1 MFDYENA
8 FDYTKPTA
16 ALIGRFQPRNE
27 EHTKLFIK
35 SLTLTGQIVIM
46 VREVYNPTEIES
58 DNPFGEIAVI
68 DRIKKSLGDAGF
80 EEGQEYMI
88 QMIPNVVDVTLAK
101 QLREDEL

>member
-1 MFDYENA
+1 
-8 FDYTKPTA
+8 
-16 ALIGRFQPRNE
+16 
-27 EHTKLFIK
+27 
-35 SLTLTGQIVIM
+35 M
-46 VREVYNPTEIES
+46 VREVYNPIENDS

-88 QMIPNVVDVTLAK
+88 QMIPNVVDVRLAK